1 MNKAFTFNQDKCVNC
16 GACSAACLLYNEWDV
31 KPRNVYAY
39 NDQMLHD
46 LPLVNISLACNHC
59 EKPACLEGC
68 PSGAFYR
75 NDLTSAVI
83 LNEERCLGCRY
94 CQWNCP
100 YDAPK
105 YSNKKRIIEKCDLCL
120 KTDDQPAC
128 AFACP
133 TGALS
138 YKDISADMSLN
149 APVWFPSQ
157 KLMPALAFTGE
168 GYPKPLKIIPSER
181 FAENEPSRSA
191 GSPVEWSLVIFSF
204 LVMISVSIFS
214 ASLLNGLYPGKL
226 FFSLLV
232 AAGATSL
239 FHLGKPL
246 RAWRA
251 LSNPSASP
259 LSREI
264 YAFLLF
270 SIISAAAVILRS
282 PGLLLAGTISGLILA
297 IIIDSVYFVPDK
309 KAVYHSGQTF
319 LSTLL
324 LISYFTGNLLPFAFI
339 TIIKVWLSVR
349 LLPGKDQEIFRFIR
363 IAFLLLALGGLISGY
378 ALRSTSLTIL
388 ILSAELTDRYL
399 FYIDFKPENIRYL
412 IEKNIKSHYY
422 EKKRG

>member
-1 MNKAFTFNQDKCVNC
+1 
-16 GACSAACLLYNEWDV
+16 
-31 KPRNVYAY
+31 
-39 NDQMLHD
+39 
-46 LPLVNISLACNHC
+46 
-59 EKPACLEGC
+59 
-68 PSGAFYR
+68 
-75 NDLTSAVI
+75 
-83 LNEERCLGCRY
+83 
-94 CQWNCP
+94 
-100 YDAPK
+100 
-105 YSNKKRIIEKCDLCL
+105 
-120 KTDDQPAC
+120 
-128 AFACP
+128 
-133 TGALS
+133 
-138 YKDISADMSLN
+138 
-149 APVWFPSQ
+149 
-157 KLMPALAFTGE
+157 
-168 GYPKPLKIIPSER
+168 
-181 FAENEPSRSA
+181 
-191 GSPVEWSLVIFSF
+191 
-204 LVMISVSIFS
+204 MISVSIFS